1 MTLILN
7 DLQPMHWAAAGSAI
21 AAVTLL
27 LMFVTNRRLGFS
39 SGFEDICSLVLRQPY
54 FSRGSLRA
62 ARGWRLPLVAGLMIG
77 GFASAV
83 MGGGWHLTW
92 ELGRF
97 DTTVG
102 AGHAVKLAWMFGGG
116 LLIGFG
122 TRLANGC
129 TSGHGIFGISNFE
142 RSSLLATLTFLGGG
156 IVTTHVIY
164 RLIFS

>member
-7 DLQPMHWAAAGSAI
+7 DLRPIHWAVAGTAV

-27 LMFVTNRRLGFS
+27 LMFATNRRLGFS
-39 SGFEDICSLVLRQPY
+39 SGFEDLCGLVLGQPY
-54 FSRGSLRA
+54 FSRRSLRA
-62 ARGWRLPLVAGLMIG
+62 AREWRLPLVAGLMIG
-77 GFASAV
+77 GFVSAV
-83 MGGGWHLTW
+83 LAGGWHLTW

-97 DTTVG
+97 DTSVG
-102 AGHAVKLAWMFGGG
+102 AGHAGKLAWMFGGG

-142 RSSLLATLTFLGGG
+142 PSSLLATLTFLGGG
-156 IVTTHVIY
+156 IVTTHIIY
-164 RLIFS
+164 RLIFT

>member
-1 MTLILN
+1 
-7 DLQPMHWAAAGSAI
+7 
-21 AAVTLL
+21 
-27 LMFVTNRRLGFS
+27 
-39 SGFEDICSLVLRQPY
+39 
-54 FSRGSLRA
+54 
-62 ARGWRLPLVAGLMIG
+62 
-77 GFASAV
+77 
-83 MGGGWHLTW
+83 
-92 ELGRF
+92 
-97 DTTVG
+97 
-102 AGHAVKLAWMFGGG
+102 MFGGG